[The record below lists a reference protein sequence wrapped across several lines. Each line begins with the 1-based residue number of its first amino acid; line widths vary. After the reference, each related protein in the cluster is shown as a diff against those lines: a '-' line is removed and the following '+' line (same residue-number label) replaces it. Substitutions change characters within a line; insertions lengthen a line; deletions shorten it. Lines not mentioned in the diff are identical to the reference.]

1 MSGKLLFGADLGGTK
16 TLLALAEERG
26 GRPVILD
33 ERRYA
38 NDEFDSF
45 AAVLCRF
52 LDEIGL
58 GDDRVDAAC
67 IGVAGPIEGRRIKVT
82 NLPWTLDA
90 GELSRT
96 LGGTRVLLLNDFAA
110 AAHGIDAL
118 EADALVT
125 LQDGEPV
132 EHGAQLVLG
141 AGTGLG
147 VAFRIWAGDRYQVV
161 GGEGGHFG
169 FSPADATQAAL
180 ADALRTRFGRVIVE
194 HVVSGPGLARV
205 HAFLSDSNAESDP
218 ASIVRAA
225 LEAGDAGALA
235 AVDLFLACYGAVAGD
250 YALACMACGGVFV
263 AGGIAPKLRS
273 RIESGGFVRAFGNKG
288 VHAALAARFP
298 VHLVTDGR
306 LGLLGALAAA
316 SSTRFSRS

>member
-1 MSGKLLFGADLGGTK
+1 VTVTGRLLLGADLGGTK
-16 TLLALAEERG
+16 TLVALAEVRG
-26 GRPVILD
+26 GRPAILE

-38 NDEFDSF
+38 NDGFQSF
-45 AAVLCRF
+45 AAVLRRF
-52 LDEIGL
+52 LDETGP
-58 GDDRVDAAC
+58 GYAAVASAG
-67 IGVAGPIEGRRIKVT
+67 IGVAGPIEGRRVKVT

-90 GELSRT
+90 DELSRT
-96 LGGTRVLLLNDFAA
+96 LGGARVVLLNDFAA

-118 EADALVT
+118 EAESLVT
-125 LQDGEPV
+125 LQAGEPV

-147 VAFRIWAGDRYQVV
+147 VAFRIWTGDRYQVV
-161 GGEGGHFG
+161 AGEGGHFG
-169 FSPADATQAAL
+169 FAPADATQTSL
-180 ADALRTRFGRVIVE
+180 ADALRARFGRVIVE

-205 HAFLSDSNAESDP
+205 HAFLSDSRAESDP

-225 LEAGDAGALA
+225 LEDGDAEASE

-250 YALACMACGGVFV
+250 FALACMARGGVFV
-263 AGGIAPKLRS
+263 AGGIAPKLGP
-273 RIESGGFVRAFGNKG
+273 RIEAGGFVRAFGDKG

-298 VHLVTDGR
+298 VHLVTDER

-316 SSTRFSRS
+316 MRG